1 MDDGDQVTEEEPS
14 SKNRPFSD
22 VFREVFPW
30 YMAIGMSYD
39 QFWNQDPYLAVYY
52 REMHEFKRDEENQ
65 KQWWQGLYTYIAIST
80 ALSNIHLDGKK
91 HKINQYLQEPL
102 RIRPKTEEEL
112 EADRQRAIRRTVMQL
127 DAFKAAFDESHKEV
141 NEDAG

>member
-1 MDDGDQVTEEEPS
+1 
-14 SKNRPFSD
+14 
-22 VFREVFPW
+22 
-30 YMAIGMSYD
+30 MAIGMSYD
-39 QFWNQDPYLAVYY
+39 EFWNQDPYLAVYY

-112 EADRQRAIRRTVMQL
+112 EADRQRAIKRTVMQL
-127 DAFKAAFDESHKEV
+127 DAFMAAFNESHKEV